1 MRWNSRSRRLTPV
14 GLLTI
19 LLGALLVTACG
30 GGSESR
36 ATAVDRRIAFES
48 DRDGDPEIYTMRA
61 DGTDVRQLTRNDA
74 EDLSPGWS
82 P

>member
-1 MRWNSRSRRLTPV
+1 M

-19 LLGALLVTACG
+19 LVGALIVTACG

-36 ATAVDRRIAFES
+36 ATGVAVADGTRIAFTS
-48 DRDGDPEIYTMRA
+48 DRDGDWEIYTMRA
-61 DGTDVRQLTRNDA
+61 DGTDVRQLTVNAAWDW
-74 EDLSPGWS
+74 DPSWS